1 MAINPLDTAL
11 AQGINPQSQLS
22 DVVEEGMDGRPLAP
36 ASGDVD
42 FFNQQLADSSSP
54 LGEASVQ
61 PVTGKG
67 KGNAIAS
74 MLDSFNDSSRSA
86 EDSLQKA
93 SKGTTP
99 AQVVDSMRKVSSFDL
114 QSRLL
119 AKMVGDGVK
128 GIDKLT
134 NMQ

>member
-1 MAINPLDTAL
+1 MAINPLDAAL
-11 AQGINPQSQLS
+11 TQGINPQSQLS

-36 ASGDVD
+36 ASSDVD
-42 FFNQQLADSSSP
+42 FFKQQLDGPLSP
-54 LGEASVQ
+54 QESAATPSVSG
-61 PVTGKG
+61 TG
-67 KGNAIAS
+67 KGNAITA
-74 MLDSFNDSSRSA
+74 MLDSFNDSSKEA
-86 EDSLQKA
+86 EASLQKA
-93 SKGTTP
+93 SLGTTP
-99 AQVVDSMRKVSSFDL
+99 AQIVDSMRKVSSFDL